1 MNWGSPT
8 YNTGQDS
15 SYGMAGQPGMDQMQQ
30 HRGAGFTVPDEI
42 REQIITMDAQGM
54 EVEDIIAMG
63 IPNDVVSQVLV
74 ESKVEGR
81 NPAKAMQPMKF
92 PQGQSMA
99 PKYPSSPPDA
109 IESIVAQQQ
118 GNSDMMRGM
127 SEVFQEQPR
136 QQPQQMQD
144 PRMMDIMNP
153 RANRY

>member
-1 MNWGSPT
+1 MNW
-8 YNTGQDS
+8 NT
-15 SYGMAGQPGMDQMQQ
+15 PGMDEMQM

-81 NPAKAMQPMKF
+81 NPAKAMQPMRF
-92 PQGQSMA
+92 PAGESMA

-118 GNSDMMRGM
+118 GNSGMMRGM